1 MQRGKRWP
9 FAVLVATGL
18 ALGSGCSRS
27 TPDVAAGQTACTD
40 PRPEACTRD
49 YVPVCAALKEGG
61 TRTYSNACSACADA
75 TVVGHRPGE
84 CS

>member
-9 FAVLVATGL
+9 FAVLMATGL
-18 ALGSGCSRS
+18 WLGCSRS

-49 YVPVCAALKEGG
+49 YVPVCATLKDGG
-61 TRTYSNACSACADA
+61 TRTYSNGCSACADA
-75 TVVGHRPGE
+75 AVTGHRPGE